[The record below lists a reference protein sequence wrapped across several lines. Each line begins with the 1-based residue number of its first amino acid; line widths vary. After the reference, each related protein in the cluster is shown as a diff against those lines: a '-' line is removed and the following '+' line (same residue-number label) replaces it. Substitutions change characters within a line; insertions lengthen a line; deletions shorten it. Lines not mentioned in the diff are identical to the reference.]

1 MNLPRRL
8 FLTGAVGWLVAAC
21 ASGRAAVEPGQPA
34 PAKEKDKGP
43 YTPSSTPHGSAVTY
57 RPIRSAAFTL
67 ERHDTLDLQLP
78 GGASQVQLLDRT
90 GFLRVSLAQ
99 AADSAYSATII
110 LDSLRVTASGVPAGF
125 DSLARAQGTHWTATL
140 SPTGELSQLKA
151 DRSSTLGDQFASGL
165 RALFP
170 RLPSGGVRAGMEWA
184 DTSSFPIRADA
195 FDATEE
201 AVTTYRSTDGSAAGG
216 RKAIRVES
224 EGSYARSG
232 KGVQFD
238 QEMEMTASG
247 KRHAVHLI
255 GADGV
260 LVSAQGG
267 DAGDMTITV
276 PAQGQTVPVKQSGTF
291 SITSSS
297 QPAR

>member
-1 MNLPRRL
+1 MNISRSA
-8 FLTGAVGWLVAAC
+8 FLSGAIGLLVIAC
-21 ASGRAAVEPGQPA
+21 ASGRGGTEPGQPA
-34 PAKEKDKGP
+34 PAKEKNQGP
-43 YTPSSTPHGSAVTY
+43 YAPSSTPRGSNVTY
-57 RPIRSAAFTL
+57 RAIRSAAFTL

-78 GGASQVQLLDRT
+78 GGGSQVQLLDRT
-90 GFLRVSLAQ
+90 GFLHVSLAQ
-99 AADSAYSATII
+99 AADSGYTATIT

-125 DSLARAQGTHWTATL
+125 DSLTRAQGTHWTATL
-140 SPTGELSQLKA
+140 SPTGELSHLKA
-151 DRSSTLGDQFASGL
+151 DRSSSLGDQFASSL

-170 RLPSGGVRAGMEWA
+170 RLPAGGVRAGMEWS
-184 DTSSFPIRADA
+184 DSSSFPLRADA
-195 FDATEE
+195 FDATEQ
-201 AVTTYRSTDGSAAGG
+201 AVTTYHAIDGTATGG

-224 EGSYARSG
+224 EGSYTRAG

-255 GADGV
+255 STDGV

-267 DAGDMTITV
+267 DAGDMTISV
-276 PAQGQTVPVKQSGTF
+276 PAQGQTVPVKQSGSF